1 MGAAVFFIGL
11 MVVLSILAGTFFVIG
26 SILLIISIIKK
37 RKGEKVKVLRILTI
51 GSYYISLVFSVVPIG
66 FFIFLLIANLQ
77 S

>member
-1 MGAAVFFIGL
+1 MGAAVFIIGL